1 MMTVIPQFNMRRMII
16 DYDRGLYQAAAR
28 QHERVS
34 ADKDAGARA
43 LAAWKHKVRKAW
55 SGVNLRALSAPA
67 AELQSGARLRQRL
80 AVQLNGLGAED
91 VAVEFMARRT
101 LPRTRMQWPAL
112 SSYGRDAQD
121 ETWRARLKATGE
133 TDSDGSQVFEL
144 DAAPPTSGQ
153 FELEFR
159 VRPEH
164 ELQGH
169 PLEMGLIKR
178 L

>member
-1 MMTVIPQFNMRRMII
+1 
-16 DYDRGLYQAAAR
+16 
-28 QHERVS
+28 
-34 ADKDAGARA
+34 
-43 LAAWKHKVRKAW
+43 
-55 SGVNLRALSAPA
+55 
-67 AELQSGARLRQRL
+67 
-80 AVQLNGLGAED
+80 
-91 VAVEFMARRT
+91 VEFVARRT
-101 LPRTRMQWPAL
+101 LPRVRSEWPAL
-112 SSYGRDAQD
+112 TSYRRVERDD
-121 ETWRARLKATGE
+121 LWRARLRPTGE

>member
-1 MMTVIPQFNMRRMII
+1 
-16 DYDRGLYQAAAR
+16 
-28 QHERVS
+28 
-34 ADKDAGARA
+34 
-43 LAAWKHKVRKAW
+43 
-55 SGVNLRALSAPA
+55 
-67 AELQSGARLRQRL
+67 
-80 AVQLNGLGAED
+80 
-91 VAVEFMARRT
+91 
-101 LPRTRMQWPAL
+101 
-112 SSYGRDAQD
+112 
-121 ETWRARLKATGE
+121 
-133 TDSDGSQVFEL
+133 VFEL

>member
-1 MMTVIPQFNMRRMII
+1 
-16 DYDRGLYQAAAR
+16 
-28 QHERVS
+28 
-34 ADKDAGARA
+34 
-43 LAAWKHKVRKAW
+43 VRKAW
-55 SGVNLRALSAPA
+55 SGVNLRALSAPTH
-67 AELQSGARLRQRL
+67 ELQSGARLRQRI
-80 AVQLNGLGAED
+80 AVHLNGLGIDD

-112 SSYGRDAQD
+112 SSYGRDAHD
-121 ETWRARLKATGE
+121 DAWRARLKPTGE

-169 PLEMGLIKR
+169 PLELGLIKR